1 MTLFFLLW
9 IFISKTK
16 MANIILTEK
25 QLASITKNFADKD
38 KKNKSK
44 SETIDNGLVYMTEI
58 FGGSLKVNVKSQN
71 KK

>member
-25 QLASITKNFADKD
+25 QLALITKNFADKD
-38 KKNKSK
+38 KKNKSN

>member
-38 KKNKSK
+38 KKNKSN

>member
-1 MTLFFLLW
+1 
-9 IFISKTK
+9 

-38 KKNKSK
+38 KKNKSN